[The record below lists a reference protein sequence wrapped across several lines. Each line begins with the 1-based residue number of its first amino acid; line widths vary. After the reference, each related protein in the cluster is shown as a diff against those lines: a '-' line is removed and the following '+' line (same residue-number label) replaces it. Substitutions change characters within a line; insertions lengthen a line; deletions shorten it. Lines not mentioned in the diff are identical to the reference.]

1 MNALI
6 RWGAGLLSLLLL
18 GSTSH
23 ARVWISPVF
32 KTPLP
37 HAPSPS
43 NSGFYL
49 VDACGRLTGPHYF
62 LVPPC
67 APFNGMLPGPTGMA
81 IQQGNLPHTLLLSQE
96 GLAIGNVPQW
106 GPNPGHGASSKP
118 YPGPGAG
125 MPQFAG
131 GGPLPYQMAGGSNGM
146 PGPYVQIPYGNMPR
160 SPYPMQSPYPQPM
173 PMAPYSPPST
183 AGYMPNQPQVSTI
196 PARPVA
202 YMPYYGPPG
211 MYATARQDPRTGIWQ
226 VQNVMP
232 NQGPLPFMP
241 IPGFKVGTA
250 GPQGM
255 QKMPMMPGMEMG
267 PGNGFQNF
275 GPVQQFDQFGRL
287 QGPQSPQMNWAPME
301 LPRMDMMP
309 PPPRPGMAYP
319 THPFTRS
326 PRDFFMWGE
335 NMDDERARSNR
346 PFPVP

>member
-1 MNALI
+1 MKAII

-18 GSTSH
+18 GSPSH
-23 ARVWISPVF
+23 GRVWISPVF

-37 HAPSPS
+37 HAPSPL

-49 VDACGRLTGPHYF
+49 VDACGRLTGPHYY
-62 LVPPC
+62 LMPPC
-67 APFNGMLPGPTGMA
+67 QPFNGMLPGPTGMA
-81 IQQGNLPHTLLLSQE
+81 IQQGNLPHTLLLGHE
-96 GLAIGNVPQW
+96 GLVIGHVPQLGQNQGHA
-106 GPNPGHGASSKP
+106 GPGTP
-118 YPGPGAG
+118 YPASGGG

-131 GGPLPYQMAGGSNGM
+131 GGPLPYPMAAGSNGM
-146 PGPYVQIPYGNMPR
+146 PGPYMQIPYGNMPR
-160 SPYPMQSPYPQPM
+160 SPYPLQSPYPQPM
-173 PMAPYSPPST
+173 PPMPYAS
-183 AGYMPNQPQVSTI
+183 AMPYPMPYQSQVSMI
-196 PARPVA
+196 PDRPVA
-202 YMPYYGPPG
+202 YIPYCGPPG
-211 MYATARQDPRTGIWQ
+211 MYAAARQDPQTGVWQ

-232 NQGPLPFMP
+232 TQGPFIP
-241 IPGFKVGTA
+241 IPGFKLGTG

-255 QKMPMMPGMEMG
+255 QKMPTMPGMDMG

-287 QGPQSPQMNWAPME
+287 QGPQPPQMNWEPIQ
-301 LPRMDMMP
+301 LPRMDMPP

-335 NMDDERARSNR
+335 NMDEERARGNR

>member
-1 MNALI
+1 METSTKEWSHLHRKAHAMKAI
-6 RWGAGLLSLLLL
+6 IPWGAGLLSLLLL
-18 GSTSH
+18 GPASH
-23 ARVWISPVF
+23 ARIWISPVF

-37 HAPSPS
+37 YAPSPS

-49 VDACGRLTGPHYF
+49 VDACGHLTGPHYY

-67 APFNGMLPGPTGMA
+67 QPFNGMLPGPTGMA
-81 IQQGNLPHTLLLSQE
+81 IQQGNLPHTLLLSHE
-96 GLAIGNVPQW
+96 GLAIGNVPQLSQDQGHT
-106 GPNPGHGASSKP
+106 GPSTP
-118 YPGPGAG
+118 YP
-125 MPQFAG
+125 
-131 GGPLPYQMAGGSNGM
+131 MAGGSNWM
-146 PGPYVQIPYGNMPR
+146 PGPYVQIPYGNMPA

-173 PMAPYSPPST
+173 PTMPY
-183 AGYMPNQPQVSTI
+183 AGAMPYPMPYQAQMSMI

-202 YMPYYGPPG
+202 YLPYYGPPG
-211 MYATARQDPRTGIWQ
+211 MYATARQNPQTGVWQ

-232 NQGPLPFMP
+232 GHGPAPFMP
-241 IPGFKVGTA
+241 IPGFKLGPA

-255 QKMPMMPGMEMG
+255 QKMPTMPGMEMG

-287 QGPQSPQMNWAPME
+287 QGPHPPQMDWAPME

-335 NMDDERARSNR
+335 NMDDERARGNR